1 MNTNVYPESYLIA
14 NNLDGLSDVKFAE
27 VFAAYYKIHFKG
39 KKDGNIVQ
47 EDMDFNIHDLVT
59 HLEKCLN
66 EIIYSE
72 EMDKTAWWK
81 DDKFFGRDT
90 PKAKFLAQTPEFQSR
105 RLMETAMT
113 MNNIYKT
120 MVKDGRIDD
129 CGIDADVYEVICT
142 LAREFEET
150 FFETDEYEDDWVGV
164 IEKWFPARFIEEA
177 A

>member
-1 MNTNVYPESYLIA
+1 MNTNVYSNSYLTARRI
-14 NNLDGLSDVKFAE
+14 LDASDVEFAE
-27 VFAAYYKIHFKG
+27 IFAYYYRWHWKNKRDDHIT
-39 KKDGNIVQ
+39 Q
-47 EDMDFNIHDLVT
+47 EDMDFNIRELVR
-59 HLEKCLN
+59 HIEKSLE

-72 EMDKTAWWK
+72 ETESTAWWK

-90 PKAKFLAQTPEFQSR
+90 PKARFQAQTPEFQSR